1 MKIFNNKY
9 RVNYNTTAY
18 GLASGSA
25 DFLPACGH
33 SDGRLMASS
42 LERARRNLARN
53 AQSQVPEKLPDAHLP
68 EKPEREPEYRPEH
81 KPERKPER
89 QSAAPKAKHRRTNK
103 RPPVILA
110 CVTGVILSAVLLLAL
125 SGAYGAYCFAKGLP
139 GDASVHASTMIYCC
153 SVLMGCFWA
162 SALVKRRT
170 LKPVIFIGGVHWLLS
185 LIISAQLFELAEFK
199 ISMILL
205 KIVITALAAGLG
217 YLLSFIPYLIN
228 RAIKR
233 QRQKEKE
240 RRARRQAA

>member
-1 MKIFNNKY
+1 MKIFDNKY
-9 RVNYNTTAY
+9 RVNYNTAAY
-18 GLASGSA
+18 GLASSGA
-25 DFLPACGH
+25 DFLPSDNH
-33 SDGRLMASS
+33 LDDGRLQASS

-53 AQSQVPEKLPDAHLP
+53 TAAQPPEKQPEYQPEAPLP
-68 EKPEREPEYRPEH
+68 EKPEPEH
-81 KPERKPER
+81 KPEYKPER
-89 QSAAPKAKHRRTNK
+89 KTAAPKARRRRTNK

-110 CVTGVILSAVLLLAL
+110 CVTGVILSAVLLLAM
-125 SGAYGAYCFAKGLP
+125 SGLYGAYCFAQGLP

-153 SVLMGCFWA
+153 SVLLGCFWA
-162 SALVKRRT
+162 SALVKRKT

-185 LIISAQLFELAEFK
+185 IIISAQLFELAEFK

-205 KIVITALAAGLG
+205 KIVITAVAAGLG

-228 RAIKR
+228 RAVKR